1 MHVIAQKALL
11 VAGERFPEHRLELA
25 ALGTTL
31 AKGYFKTPEKLRAQF
46 PSLDNFKYL
55 DKHYVIDV
63 GHNEL
68 RLVALIFFE
77 SQKFYIRHV
86 LTHKEYDAFTVM
98 HRTKGKNRW

>member
-11 VAGERFPEHRLELA
+11 DAGVRFPEHRSELA
-25 ALGTTL
+25 KLGTTL
-31 AKGYFKTPEKLRAQF
+31 AKGYFKTPERLKAQF
-46 PSLDNFKYL
+46 PSLDNLKYL
-55 DKHYVIDV
+55 DKHCVIDV
-63 GHNEL
+63 GRNEL

-86 LTHKEYDAFTVM
+86 FTHKEYEVFTAM